1 MRISTPIIAAAA
13 LLAATPA
20 LAQNDTANMAAADN
34 TVVATDVNATAP
46 VDANAMRAAPPPAA
60 TDTTTTMDTNMVE
73 PAPAPKR
80 GFPWGI
86 LGLLGLIGLLPRTGG
101 RKRG

>member
-20 LAQNDTANMAAADN
+20 FAQNDTANAVAPDN
-34 TVVATDVNATAP
+34 TVVATDVNAAAP
-46 VDANAMRAAPPPAA
+46 VDANAMTAVPPPAA
-60 TDTTTTMDTNMVE
+60 TDTAMMDTNTVE

-101 RKRG
+101 ARKRG